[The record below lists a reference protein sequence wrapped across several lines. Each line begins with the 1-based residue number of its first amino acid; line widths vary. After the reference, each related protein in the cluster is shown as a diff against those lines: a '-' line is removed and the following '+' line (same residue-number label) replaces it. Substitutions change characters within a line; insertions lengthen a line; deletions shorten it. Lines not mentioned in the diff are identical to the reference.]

1 VSGSP
6 IGVGIVGASP
16 LSPGWAT
23 RAHLPALRAL
33 PEFRL
38 KAVSTSRPQSAAAA
52 RDAFGVDAF
61 DNATDLIAHPGVD
74 LIVVSV
80 RVPEHH
86 QLVSA
91 AIEAGKMVFC
101 EWPLGRT
108 SAEAQDLA
116 RRARLAGVRNVVG
129 LQASFAP
136 AIRYL
141 ADLIADG
148 YIGDVL
154 STSLVGSGMAWGAT
168 TDSRSAYLFE
178 KGNGATMVTVAVAH
192 AIDAVAAVLGEFAE
206 LSATTAVRQRQVRV
220 DDGSVLTATSPDQA
234 AIQGTLQSGAVAS
247 IVYRGGESRATN
259 LRWDITGSHGDLLV
273 TSSFGN
279 IQVADLAVEG
289 GRGAERLV
297 HPLVIPGSYSKQAP
311 SAPAGL
317 AANVTYLY
325 SQFASDLRN
334 GTHGAPGFERAVRLH
349 GLLDA
354 IHISAA
360 SGRAQQT
367 PAGAGTSLT
376 QMGECRAQP
385 HIDGP
390 LADPKTR

>member
-1 VSGSP
+1 MHASP

-33 PEFRL
+33 PEFSL
-38 KAVSTSRPQSAAAA
+38 KAVSTSRPDSAAAA

-61 DNATDLIAHPGVD
+61 DNAQDLIAHPGVD

-80 RVPEHH
+80 KVPEHY

-91 AIEAGKMVFC
+91 AIDAGKMVFC

-108 SAEAQDLA
+108 STEAADLA
-116 RRARLAGVRNVVG
+116 RRARAAGVRTAVG

-148 YIGDVL
+148 YIGEVL
-154 STSLVGSGMAWGAT
+154 STSLVASGMAWGAT
-168 TDSRSAYLFE
+168 TNRRSTYLFD
-178 KGNGATMVTVAVAH
+178 KSNGATMVTVAVAH

-206 LSATTAVRQRQVRV
+206 LSATTAVRQRQVQV
-220 DDGSVLTATSPDQA
+220 DDGSVLAATSPDQA
-234 AIQGTLQSGAVAS
+234 AIQGTLQSGALAS
-247 IVYRGGESRATN
+247 IVFRGGESRATN
-259 LRWDITGSHGDLLV
+259 LRWDIAGSHGDLLV

-289 GRGAERLV
+289 GRGAEPSVR
-297 HPLVIPGSYSKQAP
+297 PLAIPGAYLDDLP

-317 AANVTYLY
+317 AANLTYLY
-325 SQFASDLRN
+325 AQFASDLCN
-334 GTHGAPGFERAVRLH
+334 GTQRAPDFARAVRLH

-354 IHISAA
+354 IQIAA
-360 SGRAQQT
+360 ESGRAQQT
-367 PAGAGTSLT
+367 AAAGTPLHPH
-376 QMGECRAQP
+376 GRAART
-385 HIDGP
+385 
-390 LADPKTR
+390 LAGRPPFGHS

>member
-1 VSGSP
+1 VHAST
-6 IGVGIVGASP
+6 IGVGVVGASP
-16 LSPGWAT
+16 QSTGWAT

-33 PEFRL
+33 PEFSL
-38 KAVSTSRPQSAAAA
+38 KAVSTSRPESAAAA

-61 DNATDLIAHPGVD
+61 DNAQDLIAHPGVD
-74 LIVVSV
+74 LVVVSV
-80 RVPEHH
+80 KVPEHY

-91 AIEAGKMVFC
+91 AIDAGKMVFC

-108 SAEAQDLA
+108 STEAVDLA
-116 RRARLAGVRNVVG
+116 RRAHIAGVRTVVG

-141 ADLIADG
+141 VDLIADG

-154 STSLVGSGMAWGAT
+154 STSIVGSGMAWGAT
-168 TDSRSAYLFE
+168 TNRRSAYLFD

-206 LSATTAVRQRQVRV
+206 LSATTAVRQRQVQV
-220 DDGSVLTATSPDQA
+220 DDGSVIAATSPDQA
-234 AIQGTLQSGAVAS
+234 AIQGTLRSGAVAS
-247 IVYRGGESRATN
+247 IVFRGGESRATN

-279 IQVADLAVEG
+279 IQVADLAVAG
-289 GRGAERLV
+289 GRGAEPSVR
-297 HPLVIPGSYSKQAP
+297 PLVIPEAYFDRAP

-317 AANVTYLY
+317 AANVGYLY
-325 SQFASDLRN
+325 AQFASDLRN
-334 GTHGAPGFERAVRLH
+334 GSQRAPDFARAVRLH

-354 IHISAA
+354 IQISAE

-367 PAGAGTSLT
+367 AAAAGTPLH
-376 QMGECRAQP
+376 P
-385 HIDGP
+385 DGRVARIAAGSRR
-390 LADPKTR
+390 LGHR

>member
-1 VSGSP
+1 VLAST
-6 IGVGIVGASP
+6 IGVGIMGASP
-16 LSPGWAT
+16 HSEGWAT

-33 PEFRL
+33 PEFSL
-38 KAVSTSRPQSAAAA
+38 EAVSTSRSESAAAA

-61 DNATDLIAHPGVD
+61 DNAQDLIAHPGVD

-80 RVPEHH
+80 KVPEHH

-91 AIEAGKMVFC
+91 AIDAGKMVFC

-108 SAEAQDLA
+108 STEAVDLD
-116 RRARLAGVRNVVG
+116 RRARIAGVRTVVG

-141 ADLIADG
+141 TDLIADG

-154 STSLVGSGMAWGAT
+154 STTLLGSGMAWGAT
-168 TDSRSAYLFE
+168 TSRRSAYLFD

-206 LSATTAVRQRQVRV
+206 LSATTAVRQRRVQV

-247 IVYRGGESRATN
+247 IVFRGGTSRATN
-259 LRWDITGSHGDLLV
+259 LRWDITGSHGDLVV

-289 GRGAERLV
+289 GRGAEPSVR
-297 HPLVIPGSYSKQAP
+297 PLMIPPAYFDRAP
-311 SAPAGL
+311 AAPAGH

-334 GTHGAPGFERAVRLH
+334 GTQRAPDFARAVRLH

-354 IHISAA
+354 IQISAE

-367 PAGAGTSLT
+367 ATGAVTSPSPRRPS
-376 QMGECRAQP
+376 GAHSRR
-385 HIDGP
+385 
-390 LADPKTR
+390 K

>member
-1 VSGSP
+1 MRAST
-6 IGVGIVGASP
+6 IGVGVVGASP
-16 LSPGWAT
+16 QSPGWAT
-23 RAHLPALRAL
+23 LAHLPALRAL
-33 PEFRL
+33 PEFSL
-38 KAVSTSRPQSAAAA
+38 QAVSTSRPESAAAA
-52 RDAFGVDAF
+52 RDAFGIDTF
-61 DNATDLIAHPGVD
+61 DNAQDLIAHPGVD

-80 RVPEHH
+80 KVPEHH

-91 AIEAGKMVFC
+91 AIDAGKMVFC

-108 SAEAQDLA
+108 SAEAEDLA
-116 RRARLAGVRNVVG
+116 RRARIAGVRTVVG

-136 AIRYL
+136 AVRYL

-168 TDSRSAYLFE
+168 TTRRSAYLFD

-192 AIDAVAAVLGEFAE
+192 AIDAVTAVLGGFAE
-206 LSATTAVRQRQVRV
+206 LSATTAVRQRQVQV

-247 IVYRGGESRATN
+247 IVFRGGASRAMN
-259 LRWDITGSHGDLLV
+259 LRWDITGSEGDLLV

-279 IQVADLAVEG
+279 IQVADLALEG
-289 GRGAERLV
+289 GRGAEPSVR
-297 HPLVIPGSYSKQAP
+297 PLAIPGAYFDRAP

-334 GTHGAPGFERAVRLH
+334 GTQRAPDFARAVRLH
-349 GLLDA
+349 ALLDA
-354 IHISAA
+354 IQISAE

-367 PAGAGTSLT
+367 VAGAGTPLHPD
-376 QMGECRAQP
+376 GRVARAAAESP
-385 HIDGP
+385 RPGH
-390 LADPKTR
+390 R